1 MEEPRMT
8 KEEFEGVIREWAK
21 EARTEMR
28 GILRSKTHGKGELR
42 KIGVSVVEDTKTTS
56 HDAKFK
62 ILRYGV
68 FVAYGV
74 GRGWIRHNGTVM
86 RGSRVKKYSEQWF
99 QMRKKGYSTVEIK
112 NHAVLGGGAKE
123 RKPVDWFD
131 SVLVKRISLLADV
144 ASDYYGDMA
153 LGKMLDM
160 LNRSTIR
167 KNYTSSDI
175 L

>member
-21 EARTEMR
+21 EARSDMR
-28 GILRSKTHGKGELR
+28 SILRAKTHGKGELS
-42 KIGVSVVEDTKTTS
+42 KISVTVGEDKKTTS
-56 HDAKFK
+56 HYAGFK

-86 RGSRVKKYSEQWF
+86 RGSRVKKYSENWF

-112 NHAVLGGGAKE
+112 NHAVIGGGAKE

-131 SVLVKRISLLADV
+131 SVIVKKISLLADV
-144 ASDYYGDMA
+144 ASDYYGDFAM
-153 LGKMLDM
+153 GKMLEM
-160 LNRSTIR
+160 LNRATIR